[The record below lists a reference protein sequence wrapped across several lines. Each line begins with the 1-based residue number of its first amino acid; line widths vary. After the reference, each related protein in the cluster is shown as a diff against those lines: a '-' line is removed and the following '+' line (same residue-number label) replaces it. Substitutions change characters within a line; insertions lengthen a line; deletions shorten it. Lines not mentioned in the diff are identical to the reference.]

1 MNECSSNVV
10 FSDQSSLIP
19 QNRADSFIL
28 SQRPLR
34 NSKCKKDTPTLFV
47 LPKSRRQDSHAKAP
61 SLYQEEGKHSYPRD
75 FGVEKSV
82 QKTLVKLT
90 LIFLVISS
98 PFVPLT
104 QTPLFY
110 QFFTHYFFV

>member
-61 SLYQEEGKHSYPRD
+61 SCTRKKENIPVPG
-75 FGVEKSV
+75 
-82 QKTLVKLT
+82 TLGWRNLSKKRL
-90 LIFLVISS
+90 LNSPLSS
-98 PFVPLT
+98 
-104 QTPLFY
+104 
-110 QFFTHYFFV
+110 